1 MGESEMI
8 DILSKY
14 DSIIVIKE
22 FIGGAFRAVG
32 WYLIKFLVMISN
44 SVEGVVD
51 KVYTLN
57 GFFNSPEINELI
69 KMFKPVIFVI
79 FMVSLSYLGFQLMLN
94 RKFKLEGLTTN
105 IALAVVVVVALP
117 TFMLQ
122 VAKITDTAISAV
134 SSKYETTANKVIK
147 ENLTDIYLFEANNF
161 NKSTKNNIPE
171 SAVMNVNVLDEL
183 DTSKVKNKDLFSK
196 KIGFDEN
203 SKKMLVDLSD
213 GFFGMGGESYYRWHL
228 DYFNVIVTLTCII
241 VVIVLSSIRIAKI
254 IAEIGIKR
262 IFATLYSF
270 ADISTGQGLKTIV
283 KDLFSSFAILF
294 SISLLIKIYL
304 LLSSYASSKVDGIA
318 ELIVLIGGASAIIS
332 GPDIVERIFGI
343 NSGVSTGNVISSIY
357 HGGEM
362 AKGGFSAIRDM
373 TSKVAMGGATVA
385 SGMSGFIDGFRTGS
399 NSLNEDDKI
408 SKIDKMPSANSDL
421 SLNDKSNRP
430 IDQEERKPKD
440 EKESNK
446 DNSSIKKPDNQEKQ
460 DKQIP
465 NKLKDENMRNKLD
478 DDTDS
483 PLGNIRDK
491 IENKGDNKSI
501 DDLNNKNKN
510 DSIDK
515 MPNIDKI
522 PKVENKSDKDNNINR
537 NPVKEPMKKDDINRT
552 STQGLDRNNNI
563 RTGMNRDGENF
574 SSKSEGVNTPNNN
587 LRNSKDDIV
596 PKVDS
601 PKIADRGNE
610 SYVDKIEEKISPLSQ
625 KVSQHYQL
633 GKNTGAKFRDSIN
646 KKMGSKK

>member
-1 MGESEMI
+1 MI

-51 KVYTLN
+51 QIYTLN

-69 KMFKPVIFVI
+69 KIFKPVIFVI
-79 FMVSLSYLGFQLMLN
+79 LMVSLCYLGFQLMLN

-105 IALAVVVVVALP
+105 IALAVIVVVALP

-134 SSKYETTANKVIK
+134 NSKYETTANKVIK

-203 SKKMLVDLSD
+203 SKKILVDLSD

-254 IAEIGIKR
+254 IVEIGIKR

-318 ELIVLIGGASAIIS
+318 ELIVLIGGASAVIS

-399 NSLNEDDKI
+399 NGLNEDDKI

-430 IDQEERKPKD
+430 IDEEERKPN

-446 DNSSIKKPDNQEKQ
+446 DNSSIKKPDNQEMQ

-478 DDTDS
+478 NDTDS

-501 DDLNNKNKN
+501 DDLNNNKKN
-510 DSIDK
+510 DS
-515 MPNIDKI
+515 IDKI
-522 PKVENKSDKDNNINR
+522 PKVENKSDKDNSINR
-537 NPVKEPMKKDDINRT
+537 NPVKEPMRKDDINRT

-574 SSKSEGVNTPNNN
+574 NSKSEGANTPNNN

-633 GKNTGAKFRDSIN
+633 GKNTGAKFRDSVN

>member
-22 FIGGAFRAVG
+22 FIGGAFRVVG

-51 KVYTLN
+51 QIYTLN

-79 FMVSLSYLGFQLMLN
+79 LMVSLCYLGFQLMLN

-105 IALAVVVVVALP
+105 IALAVIVVVALP

-134 SSKYETTANKVIK
+134 NSKYETTANKVIK

-171 SAVMNVNVLDEL
+171 SSVMNVNVLDEL

-203 SKKMLVDLSD
+203 SKKILVDLSD

-254 IAEIGIKR
+254 IVEIGIKR

-318 ELIVLIGGASAIIS
+318 ELIVLIGGASAVIS

-362 AKGGFSAIRDM
+362 VKGGLSTIRDM

-385 SGMSGFIDGFRTGS
+385 SGMSGFINGFRTGS
-399 NSLNEDDKI
+399 NGLNEDDKI

-421 SLNDKSNRP
+421 SLNNKSNRP
-430 IDQEERKPKD
+430 IDEEKRKPN

-446 DNSSIKKPDNQEKQ
+446 DNSSIKKPDNQETQ

-478 DDTDS
+478 NDDS

-501 DDLNNKNKN
+501 DDLNNNKKN
-510 DSIDK
+510 DS
-515 MPNIDKI
+515 IDKI
-522 PKVENKSDKDNNINR
+522 PKVENKSDKDNSINK
-537 NPVKEPMKKDDINRT
+537 NPVKEPMRKDDINRT

-563 RTGMNRDGENF
+563 RTGMNRDGEKFN
-574 SSKSEGVNTPNNN
+574 SKSEGANTPNNN

-633 GKNTGAKFRDSIN
+633 GKNTGAKFRDSVN

>member
-1 MGESEMI
+1 MI

-22 FIGGAFRAVG
+22 FIGGAFRVVG

-51 KVYTLN
+51 QIYTLN

-79 FMVSLSYLGFQLMLN
+79 LMVSLCYLGFQLMLN

-105 IALAVVVVVALP
+105 IALAVIVVVALP

-134 SSKYETTANKVIK
+134 NSKYETTANKVIK

-171 SAVMNVNVLDEL
+171 SSVMNVNVLDEL

-203 SKKMLVDLSD
+203 SKKILVDLSD

-254 IAEIGIKR
+254 IVEIGIKR

-318 ELIVLIGGASAIIS
+318 ELIVLIGGASAVIS

-362 AKGGFSAIRDM
+362 VKGGLSTIRDM

-385 SGMSGFIDGFRTGS
+385 SGMSGFINGFRTGS
-399 NSLNEDDKI
+399 NGLNEDDKI

-421 SLNDKSNRP
+421 SLNNKSNRP
-430 IDQEERKPKD
+430 IDEEKRKPN

-446 DNSSIKKPDNQEKQ
+446 DNSSIKKPDNQETQ
-460 DKQIP
+460 HKQIP

-478 DDTDS
+478 NDDS

-501 DDLNNKNKN
+501 DDLNNNKKN
-510 DSIDK
+510 DS
-515 MPNIDKI
+515 IDKI
-522 PKVENKSDKDNNINR
+522 PKVENKSDKDNSINR
-537 NPVKEPMKKDDINRT
+537 NPVKEPMRKDDINRT

-574 SSKSEGVNTPNNN
+574 NSKSEGANTPNNN

-633 GKNTGAKFRDSIN
+633 GKNTGAKFRDSVN

>member
-1 MGESEMI
+1 MI

-22 FIGGAFRAVG
+22 FIGGAFRAIG

-79 FMVSLSYLGFQLMLN
+79 LMVSLCYLGFQLMLN

-105 IALAVVVVVALP
+105 IALAVIVVVALP

-134 SSKYETTANKVIK
+134 NSKYETTANKVIK

-171 SAVMNVNVLDEL
+171 SSVMNVNVLDEL

-203 SKKMLVDLSD
+203 SKKILVDLSD

-254 IAEIGIKR
+254 IVEIGIKR

-294 SISLLIKIYL
+294 SISLLMKIYL

-318 ELIVLIGGASAIIS
+318 ELIVLIGGASAVIS

-362 AKGGFSAIRDM
+362 VKGGLSTIRDM

-385 SGMSGFIDGFRTGS
+385 SGMSGFINGFRTGS
-399 NSLNEDDKI
+399 NGLNEDDKI

-421 SLNDKSNRP
+421 SLNNKSNRP
-430 IDQEERKPKD
+430 IDEEKRKPN

-446 DNSSIKKPDNQEKQ
+446 DNSSIKKPDNQETQ

-478 DDTDS
+478 NDDS

-501 DDLNNKNKN
+501 DDLNNNKKN
-510 DSIDK
+510 DS
-515 MPNIDKI
+515 IDKI
-522 PKVENKSDKDNNINR
+522 PKVENKSDKDNSINR
-537 NPVKEPMKKDDINRT
+537 NPVKEPMRKDDINRT

-574 SSKSEGVNTPNNN
+574 NSKSEGANTPNNN

-633 GKNTGAKFRDSIN
+633 GKNTGAKFRDSVN

>member
-14 DSIIVIKE
+14 DSIIIIKE

-79 FMVSLSYLGFQLMLN
+79 FMVSLGYLGFQLMLN

-105 IALAVVVVVALP
+105 IALSVVVVVALP

-134 SSKYETTANKVIK
+134 NSKYETTANKVIK

-483 PLGNIRDK
+483 PLGNIREK

-537 NPVKEPMKKDDINRT
+537 NPVKEPMKKDA

-574 SSKSEGVNTPNNN
+574 NSKSEGVNTPNNN

>member
-79 FMVSLSYLGFQLMLN
+79 FMVSLGYLGFQLMLN

-134 SSKYETTANKVIK
+134 NSKYETTANKVIK

-574 SSKSEGVNTPNNN
+574 NSKSEGVNIPNNN

>member
-22 FIGGAFRAVG
+22 FIGGAFRVVG

-51 KVYTLN
+51 QIYTLN

-79 FMVSLSYLGFQLMLN
+79 LMVSLCYLGFQLMLN

-105 IALAVVVVVALP
+105 IALAVIVVVALP

-134 SSKYETTANKVIK
+134 NSKYETTANKVIK

-171 SAVMNVNVLDEL
+171 SSVMNVNVLDEL

-203 SKKMLVDLSD
+203 SKKILVDLSD

-254 IAEIGIKR
+254 IVEIGIKR

-318 ELIVLIGGASAIIS
+318 ELIVLIGGASAVIS

-362 AKGGFSAIRDM
+362 VKGGLSTIRDM

-385 SGMSGFIDGFRTGS
+385 SGMSGFINGFRTGS
-399 NSLNEDDKI
+399 NGLNEDDKI

-421 SLNDKSNRP
+421 SLNNKSNRP
-430 IDQEERKPKD
+430 IDEEKRKPN

-446 DNSSIKKPDNQEKQ
+446 DNSSIKKPDNQETQ
-460 DKQIP
+460 HKQIP

-478 DDTDS
+478 NDDS

-501 DDLNNKNKN
+501 DDLNNNKKN
-510 DSIDK
+510 DS
-515 MPNIDKI
+515 IDKI
-522 PKVENKSDKDNNINR
+522 PKVENKSDKDNSINR
-537 NPVKEPMKKDDINRT
+537 NPVKEPMRKDDINRT

-574 SSKSEGVNTPNNN
+574 NSKSEGANTPNNN

-633 GKNTGAKFRDSIN
+633 GKNTGAKFRDSVN

>member
-22 FIGGAFRAVG
+22 FIGGAFRAIG

-79 FMVSLSYLGFQLMLN
+79 LMVSLCYLGFQLMLN

-105 IALAVVVVVALP
+105 IALAVIVVVALP

-134 SSKYETTANKVIK
+134 NSKYETTANKVIK

-171 SAVMNVNVLDEL
+171 SSVMNVNVLDEL

-203 SKKMLVDLSD
+203 SKKILVDLSD

-254 IAEIGIKR
+254 IVEIGIKR

-294 SISLLIKIYL
+294 SISLLMKIYL

-318 ELIVLIGGASAIIS
+318 ELIVLIGGASAVIS

-362 AKGGFSAIRDM
+362 VKGGLSTIRDM

-385 SGMSGFIDGFRTGS
+385 SGMSGFINGFRTGS
-399 NSLNEDDKI
+399 NGLNEDDKI

-421 SLNDKSNRP
+421 SLNNKSNRP
-430 IDQEERKPKD
+430 IDEEKRKPN

-446 DNSSIKKPDNQEKQ
+446 DNSSIKKPDNQETQ

-478 DDTDS
+478 NDDS

-501 DDLNNKNKN
+501 DDLNNNKKN
-510 DSIDK
+510 DS
-515 MPNIDKI
+515 IDKI
-522 PKVENKSDKDNNINR
+522 PKVENKSDKDNSINR
-537 NPVKEPMKKDDINRT
+537 NPVKEPMRKDDINRT

-574 SSKSEGVNTPNNN
+574 NSKSEGANTPNNN

-633 GKNTGAKFRDSIN
+633 GKNTGAKFRDSVN

>member
-1 MGESEMI
+1 MI

-14 DSIIVIKE
+14 DSIIIIKE

-79 FMVSLSYLGFQLMLN
+79 FMVSLGYLGFQLMLN

-105 IALAVVVVVALP
+105 IALSVVVVVALP

-134 SSKYETTANKVIK
+134 NSKYETTANKVIK

-483 PLGNIRDK
+483 PLGNIREK

-537 NPVKEPMKKDDINRT
+537 NPVKEPMKKDA

-574 SSKSEGVNTPNNN
+574 NSKSEGVNTPNNN